1 MELRNN
7 SLYNEGKTY
16 KIMTT
21 LELDVAGEWRDDNVA
36 SSMPAL
42 GSANSPGKP
51 IVLHEDSFNSFL
63 WKDPPMRGPDS
74 PPWRRSRMVHQS
86 DSEASGLGL
95 KLSSL
100 ASLPLAPISMLWE

>member
-63 WKDPPMRGPDS
+63 WKDPPMRGPARVWCGRHAAADTMS
-74 PPWRRSRMVHQS
+74 QYRKDDVHTF
-86 DSEASGLGL
+86 GLDRL
-95 KLSSL
+95 
-100 ASLPLAPISMLWE
+100 